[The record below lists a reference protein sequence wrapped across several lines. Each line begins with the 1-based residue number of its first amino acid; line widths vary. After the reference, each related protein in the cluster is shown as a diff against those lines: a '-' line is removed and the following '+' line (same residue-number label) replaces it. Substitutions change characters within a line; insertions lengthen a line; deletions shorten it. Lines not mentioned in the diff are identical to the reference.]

1 MFISFKKLIYKKS
14 RNIYKLFK
22 EDSLKM
28 TLSMTYLEVPAKVYR
43 ASPTE
48 EKFPG
53 PWTTPSFEAAK
64 NGGYGTTITGYEFN
78 KARILN
84 MENPDNI
91 RWLSGK
97 LLVHGAIKAAKTLQQ
112 VFRIKEND
120 DGEFVE
126 RDSTYEGDTCVLKAL
141 LDIQDD
147 LEVDGFGA
155 GELPM
160 TDSELNFHPEI
171 CLFKPENFLVKK
183 EVFHGTLEDASYQRL
198 KRREGLAKAAR
209 ANKKKRK
216 RVPRSAI
223 TPRTIIPPS
232 FEDSESGEDGEVP
245 VAKKRLFF

>member
-1 MFISFKKLIYKKS
+1 MMY
-14 RNIYKLFK
+14 
-22 EDSLKM
+22 LK
-28 TLSMTYLEVPAKVYR
+28 VPATVYR
-43 ASPTE
+43 ASPSE
-48 EKFPG
+48 EKLPG
-53 PWTTPSFEAAK
+53 HWTTPSFEAAK
-64 NGGYGTTITGYEFN
+64 NGGHGSTIAVYEFE

-84 MENPDNI
+84 MGNPDNV

-97 LLVHGAIKAAKTLQQ
+97 LLVQGAIKAAKTLQQ

-120 DGEFVE
+120 GGEFVE

-141 LDIQDD
+141 LAIQDYLD
-147 LEVDGFGA
+147 IDGFGA

-160 TDSELNFHPEI
+160 TDSPERNFHAEI
-171 CLFKPENFLVKK
+171 CFFRPENFLFKK
-183 EVFHGTLEDASYQRL
+183 GVFHGNSEDARYQRL

-223 TPRTIIPPS
+223 PPPS